1 MIKYILTIEKK
12 TNVISASLMIFGFW
26 KRIFTEFLKIV
37 LNIVLLDE
45 IKCLFLG
52 ESFCNFLDRMIDER
66 KE

>member
-45 IKCLFLG
+45 IKCLFLS
-52 ESFCNFLDRMIDER
+52 ESFCNFFDRMIDES